1 MRGLKFA
8 GIASI
13 LYGSTALAQ
22 VSTVD
27 SLDAQYLN
35 WYEKSYKDDKMLGV
49 ASEKAYK
56 EVLSDK
62 KTKKTI
68 VVAVIDSGVDVDHED
83 LQGQIWV
90 NEDEIPDN
98 GKDDDNNGYVDDI
111 NGWNFLGNTNGDM
124 VNEANLELTRIYR
137 EYRDKFGQLKP
148 SLVEEDDKF
157 IYDQFVKARDQYQED
172 KEKYTQLNSRYKKLR
187 SVYVDSEKMLKDEL
201 NVTDLNYKLVK
212 KFKTSDANLEGAKQK
227 WISFYKMGLTL
238 EDLDDAIEYFTNYTK
253 FYLNTDFNPRRDVI
267 KDKPY
272 DIKDTHYGN
281 NNVKGKEADHG
292 TMVSGI
298 IAAVRNNG
306 KGVNGIATDVK
317 IMALRTVPD
326 GDENDKDVALAIRYA
341 VDNGANVINMSFGKK
356 YSPMKSEVDEAMR
369 YAQEHNVLLISAAGN
384 DGLNIDRVTEYPNP
398 ICKDGDT
405 IQTYLS
411 IGANSK
417 DKKKK
422 VMAAGFSNYGKN
434 NVQIFA
440 PGVNVISTVPDSKY
454 DKMNGTSFS
463 CPVVSGVAALV
474 WSYYPELSAL
484 ELKEVLMESAE
495 NYSSQ
500 KVIQPNEDGEE
511 NKVTFGSLS
520 VTGGVVNAYN
530 ALLLAE
536 KKVAAKK

>member
-1 MRGLKFA
+1 MKGLKFV
-8 GIASI
+8 GVASI
-13 LYGSTALAQ
+13 LFSSTVIAQ

-49 ASEKAYK
+49 ASEKAYN
-56 EVLSDK
+56 EVLNDK

-90 NEDEIPDN
+90 NKDEIPDN

-111 NGWNFLGNTNGDM
+111 NGWNFLGNANGKM

-137 EYRDKFGQLKP
+137 EYRDKFGELKP
-148 SLVEEDDKF
+148 SLVPDDEKF
-157 IYDQFVKARDQYQED
+157 IYDQFIKARDQYQED
-172 KEKYTQLNSRYKKLR
+172 KEKYTQLNSRYKKLK
-187 SVYVDSEKMLKDEL
+187 STYTDAEKALKTEL
-201 NVTDLNYKLVK
+201 NVEILDYKMVK
-212 KFKTSDANLEGAKQK
+212 KFKTSDSNLNEAKQR
-227 WISFYKMGLTL
+227 WLAFNKMGLTL
-238 EDLDDAIEYFTNYTK
+238 EDLDEAIEYFTNYTK
-253 FYLNTDFNPRRDVI
+253 FYLNTDFNPRRDII
-267 KDKPY
+267 KDDPY
-272 DIKDTHYGN
+272 NIEDKNYGN
-281 NNVKGKEADHG
+281 NNVKGDEADHG

-306 KGVNGIATDVK
+306 KGVNGIASDVK

-405 IQTYLS
+405 IQNYLS

-417 DKKKK
+417 DKKTKL
-422 VMAAGFSNYGKN
+422 MAAGFSNYGKN
-434 NVQIFA
+434 NVQLFA

-484 ELKEVLMESAE
+484 ELKEVLMESVE
-495 NYSSQ
+495 KYTDQ
-500 KVIQPNEDGEE
+500 KVIQPNEDDQE

-520 VTGGVVNAYN
+520 VTGGIVNAYN

-536 KKVAAKK
+536 KKIAAKK